1 MRTIY
6 KYNIMQPVI
15 GHIEKFLH
23 VDYQGDEVMVWA
35 IVNDELPKR
44 EFTIICSGTGWPIA
58 DFQNA
63 LSYIGTV
70 QSYEGYVWHYF
81 AVEVAKINAAREGIK
96 ASFEGALEEMEPIEI
111 DEEEEYYFDDD
122 DDEEELPEEDLAK
135 LIYQIFIGTQN
146 DVQAMVH

>member
-6 KYNIMQPVI
+6 KYNIAQPVI

-23 VDYQGDEVMVWA
+23 VAYQNGEVMVWA

-81 AVEVAKINAAREGIK
+81 AVEVAKIKELREGIR
-96 ASFEGALEEMEPIEI
+96 ANLEEAFANPEVLEI
-111 DEEEEYYFDDD
+111 KEEEEYYFDDD
-122 DDEEELPEEDLAK
+122 DEEEEEEDFLTEEELAK
-135 LIYQIFIGTQN
+135 IVCQIFIGAQE
-146 DVQAMVH
+146 AYS

>member
-1 MRTIY
+1 M
-6 KYNIMQPVI
+6 KPVI

-23 VDYQGDEVMVWA
+23 VDYQNGEVMVWA

-63 LSYIGTV
+63 LSYIGTIE
-70 QSYEGYVWHYF
+70 SYEGYIWHYF
-81 AVEVAKINAAREGIK
+81 AVEVAKINASREGIQ

-111 DEEEEYYFDDD
+111 DEEEEEFYFDDD
-122 DDEEELPEEDLAK
+122 DDEELPEEDLANF
-135 LIYQIFIGTQN
+135 LCRMLMRTQEAVN
-146 DVQAMVH
+146 

>member
-81 AVEVAKINAAREGIK
+81 WKKVETATKTTKTATVATSKTAVVRAC
-96 ASFEGALEEMEPIEI
+96 
-111 DEEEEYYFDDD
+111 
-122 DDEEELPEEDLAK
+122 
-135 LIYQIFIGTQN
+135 T
-146 DVQAMVH
+146 